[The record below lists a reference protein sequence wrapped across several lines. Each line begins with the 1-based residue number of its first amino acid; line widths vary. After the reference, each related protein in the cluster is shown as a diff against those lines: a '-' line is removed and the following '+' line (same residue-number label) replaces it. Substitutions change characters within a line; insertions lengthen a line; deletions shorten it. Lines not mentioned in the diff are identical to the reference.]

1 MPISPQEL
9 AARLSRVPRIA
20 GDLVKLVQAPH
31 FHGVIGPAEAAAL
44 ATSTGITVDQL
55 ALNLVDVAGLY
66 AVTPVSGYKVGA
78 VGVGL
83 SGALYFGANLEVAGE
98 ALSVTVHAEQA
109 AVANAWVN
117 GERGL
122 GTLAISAAP
131 CGYCRQFLY
140 ELVDAAKLVIK
151 LPSRSQL
158 LTGFLPD
165 AFGPGDLGQ
174 TGGLMQ
180 VQSNGLTVSRAL
192 NDTGVAALDAANAS
206 YSPYTRTFAG
216 VALKTDSGVICTGR
230 YAENAAYNPS
240 MSPLQAALSQL
251 VLHDQP
257 FSGIV
262 EAVLVES
269 PGPAS
274 QVGVTEAL
282 LARVCTVPLTV
293 YRASVS

>member
-9 AARLSRVPRIA
+9 TARLSRVPRIA
-20 GDLVKLVQAPH
+20 GDLMKLVQAPH
-31 FHGVIGPAEAAAL
+31 FHGVIDPAEAAAL
-44 ATSTGITVDQL
+44 AASAGVTVDQL
-55 ALNLVDVAGLY
+55 ALELVGVAGLH

-140 ELVDAAKLVIK
+140 ELVDAAKLVVK
-151 LPSRSQL
+151 LPTRSQP
-158 LTGFLPD
+158 LTHFLPD
-165 AFGPGDLGQ
+165 AFGPGNLGK

-180 VQSNGLTVSRAL
+180 AQSNGLTVSQAL
-192 NDTGVAALDAANAS
+192 NDTGVAALGAANAS
-206 YSPYTRTFAG
+206 YSPYTQTFAG
-216 VALKTDSGVICTGR
+216 VALKTHGGAICTGR
-230 YAENAAYNPS
+230 YAENAAYNAS

-251 VLHDQP
+251 VFHDQP

-262 EAVLVES
+262 EAVLVEA
-269 PGPAS
+269 PGRAS
-274 QVGVTEAL
+274 QVGATEAL
-282 LARVCTVPLTV
+282 LARVCTAPLTV
-293 YRASVS
+293 YKASVS